1 MTAKIKLNHSG
12 GNGVSLNAPANNPSI
27 SDVAFMLPN
36 EDGSANQLL
45 KTDGSGNL
53 GWATDQGITQADQWR
68 VTANY
73 NMSGTETTLTS
84 NWERND
90 TMFSYIGSGITESS
104 GIFTFPQTGVY
115 KINFQMTAFVNGQQT
130 RYLGFHIKGS
140 QDGTNYSKMTESL
153 ASISDDAYAYQSVR
167 GEAFF
172 DVTNILNCKI
182 KFDVSSEHSNIT
194 GDGSSDQNRTFATF
208 IRLGDT

>member
-1 MTAKIKLNHSG
+1 MSSIKLKHSG
-12 GNGVSLNAPANNPSI
+12 GNSVSLNPPTSAPTS
-27 SDVAFMLPN
+27 SEVAFKLPN
-36 EDGSANQLL
+36 EDGSAGQVL

-53 GWATDQGITQADQWR
+53 SWVTPGITQADQWR

-73 NMSGTETTLTS
+73 NMSSTETTLTS

-90 TMFSYIGSGITESS
+90 TMFSYIGSGMTESS

-115 KINFQMTAFVNGQQT
+115 KVNFQMTAFVNGQQT

-140 QDGTNYSKMTESL
+140 QDGTNYSKLTESL
-153 ASISDDAYAYQSVR
+153 ASISDDGSAYQSVR

-172 DVTNILNCKI
+172 DVTNTTNCKI
-182 KFDVSSEHSNIT
+182 KFDVSSEHNNIT
-194 GDGSSDQNRTFATF
+194 GDGHSDQNRTFATF